1 MSDQQIRAYC
11 RSKGFHAETEA
22 RWLGLPEP
30 DREALFGLAGEL
42 KAGENHLKDIL
53 EWAGEIALRDGTG
66 LAALL
71 RDDLAKIATDPRL
84 GRNDKLKRLK
94 EELKRL
100 RFPRLARIEDEIH
113 RRVRALK
120 LDPKSAVSVPA
131 GLEGGA
137 VTIKMQAASRDELRR
152 LVGEMAR
159 AVETDAMREIFSL
172 LKGEAG
178 NKV

>member
-1 MSDQQIRAYC
+1 LS
-11 RSKGFHAETEA
+11 EA
-22 RWLGLPEP
+22 
-30 DREALFGLAGEL
+30 DREALFGLARDL

-53 EWAGEIALRDGTG
+53 EWVEEIALRDGTG

-71 RDDLAKIATDPRL
+71 QGDLSSIATDPRL

-94 EELKRL
+94 DELKRR
-100 RFPRLARIEDEIH
+100 RFPRLALIEDEIH

-137 VTIKMQAASRDELRR
+137 VTVKIQATSQDDLKR
-152 LVGEMAR
+152 LVDEMAR
-159 AVETDAMREIFSL
+159 AVDTDAMREIFSL
-172 LKGEAG
+172 LKGEG
-178 NKV
+178 ID

>member
-1 MSDQQIRAYC
+1 MIDQEIQAYC
-11 RSKGFHAETEA
+11 RRKGFHDHTEA
-22 RWLGLPEP
+22 RWLGLSEA
-30 DREALFGLAGEL
+30 DREALFGLARDL

-53 EWAGEIALRDGTG
+53 EWVEEIALRDGTG

-71 RDDLAKIATDPRL
+71 QGDLSSIATDPRL

-94 EELKRL
+94 DELKRR
-100 RFPRLARIEDEIH
+100 RFPRLALIEDEIH

-137 VTIKMQAASRDELRR
+137 VTVKIQATSQDDLKR
-152 LVGEMAR
+152 LVDEMAR
-159 AVETDAMREIFSL
+159 AVDTDAMREIFSL
-172 LKGEAG
+172 LKGEG
-178 NKV
+178 ID